1 MHEDHSL
8 PRHSLGGLEQPS
20 LHERRSPLIEMVLFK
35 EGSGTNKSRY
45 TELSCLIVFFKLQ
58 ALCELGMFSGR

>member
-45 TELSCLIVFFKLQ
+45 TELSCLIVFFL
-58 ALCELGMFSGR
+58 